1 MCVHCG
7 CLQTLQKRASDFC
20 YGWLWA
26 TMWLLGFELRTF
38 GRAVGALNRWAISPP
53 PRYFL
58 FTFQMMSPFLFP
70 LWKPT
75 IPSPL
80 PLLTNPPTPTSLSW
94 HTPTMRH
101 QALSGP
107 RASLPIAVQEDH
119 PLLHMQL
126 EPWVPPFVLFDWWF
140 SPCELWGYW
149 LVHIVVSLM
158 GRQAPSAPSVLSLAS
173 PLGKC
178 SVQCLA
184 DSIHLC
190 IC

>member
-26 TMWLLGFELRTF
+26 TMCLLEFELRTF

-107 RASLPIAVQEDH
+107 RASLPIDDPLGH
-119 PLLHMQL
+119 PWNRDFF
-126 EPWVPPFVLFDWWF
+126 EKK
-140 SPCELWGYW
+140 LWGKKNEIPY
-149 LVHIVVSLM
+149 VGHILYIVFHQVLHRILDHEVSKMTKTKLRNEVFLENTKM
-158 GRQAPSAPSVLSLAS
+158 STL
-173 PLGKC
+173 
-178 SVQCLA
+178 
-184 DSIHLC
+184 
-190 IC
+190 

>member
-1 MCVHCG
+1 
-7 CLQTLQKRASDFC
+7 
-20 YGWLWA
+20 
-26 TMWLLGFELRTF
+26 
-38 GRAVGALNRWAISPP
+38 
-53 PRYFL
+53 
-58 FTFQMMSPFLFP
+58 
-70 LWKPT
+70 
-75 IPSPL
+75 
-80 PLLTNPPTPTSLSW
+80 
-94 HTPTMRH
+94 MRH

-126 EPWVPPFVLFDWWF
+126 KPWVHPFVLFDWWF

-190 IC
+190 ICQALAEPLRRQLYQAPVSKHFLASTIVSGFGDCIWDGSPGGAVSGWPFLQSLLHTLSL